1 MMQMYDNS
9 TGHIIADFEG
19 KLMLVD
25 TGAAQTFYDEYM
37 GVRVDDLSRLVGQ
50 PLDGVLGMDSFRG
63 KVLSLTRDRIHIN
76 GVAPAQEGASLYYMS
91 GVPCVDIRVNEI
103 TCRAAIRTGAATTY
117 VSNALISRD
126 KYTRTVHDA
135 HPYYG
140 SFAVRMYANYFGVSD
155 KNYFAEAGEL
165 PMESASMSST
175 GVDVVIGT
183 DLLERFDM
191 IMDFS
196 ADRLHLVSS

>member
-1 MMQMYDNS
+1 MMQMYDNT
-9 TGHIIADFEG
+9 TGHIIADFNG

-63 KVLSLTRDRIHIN
+63 KVLSLTRDRIHFDS
-76 GVAPAQEGASLYYMS
+76 VAPTQQGAPLYYVS
-91 GVPCVDIRVNEI
+91 GVPCVDIMINEI
-103 TCRAAIRTGAATTY
+103 TCRAAIRTGAATSY
-117 VSNALISRD
+117 VSDALISRD
-126 KYTRTVHDA
+126 KYTRTVRDV

-165 PMESASMSST
+165 PMESASLSSA
-175 GVDVVIGT
+175 GVDAVIGT